1 MDKPFNN
8 SSRIMLQR
16 LFLHCVFS
24 NPIFLKGEI
33 AKNMDLPME
42 DVELKH
48 EKTDESYSIYTL
60 LLCGSAFTLRFD
72 KKIEEPR
79 EIDVPKVVYAP
90 KKWYQSH
97 PQRTVVV
104 EKRKT
109 SEKPITR
116 WILNLIE

>member
-1 MDKPFNN
+1 MDKPFNS

-24 NPIFLKGEI
+24 NPMFLKGEI
-33 AKNMDLPME
+33 AKNMDLPIE
-42 DVELKH
+42 DVDLKH
-48 EKTDESYSIYTL
+48 EKTEEKYSLYTL
-60 LLCGSAFTLRFD
+60 TLCGSAFSLRFD

-79 EIDVPKVVYAP
+79 EIEVPKVVYAP
-90 KKWYQSH
+90 KKWYQSQ
-97 PQRTVVV
+97 PRRTVVI

-116 WILNLIE
+116 WILNEIN